1 MYGEARLQALYPPN
15 FNAPSELQVVYQP
28 NVNSPSTSLTP
39 QVQPGVN
46 DPQILLAQLLMSY
59 VLSQAQAPGMIP
71 AAGTLA
77 SVPIPAAAASQSQS
91 ESQGSRDVS
100 KLGPKK

>member
-1 MYGEARLQALYPPN
+1 MGLQA
-15 FNAPSELQVVYQP
+15 VYQP

-59 VLSQAQAPGMIP
+59 VLSQAQALGMIP
-71 AAGTLA
+71 AASTLA
-77 SVPIPAAAASQSQS
+77 SVPVPPAAASQSILEIENQQGS
-91 ESQGSRDVS
+91 ESQVKDQEMYL
-100 KLGPKK
+100 KLGPKKLV